1 MGMILAGVGALSAVV
16 LVVLA
21 VAFARR
27 LSALTKAMSA
37 LQTEVMPA
45 LDAIRE
51 SSEETKK
58 LATMLGER
66 AALLRRDRG

>member
-21 VAFARR
+21 VALGRR
-27 LSALTKAMSA
+27 LSELTKAMSA
-37 LQTEVMPA
+37 LQSELMPA
-45 LDAIRE
+45 LQAIRE
-51 SSEETKK
+51 SSEDTRR
-58 LATMLGER
+58 LAAELEER

>member
-1 MGMILAGVGALSAVV
+1 MGIVLAGVGALSGVV
-16 LVVLA
+16 LVAIL

-27 LSALTKAMSA
+27 LSDLTKAMSA
-37 LQTEVMPA
+37 LQTELMPA

-51 SSEETKK
+51 SSEDTKK
-58 LATMLGER
+58 LAAMLEER